1 MFFRMF
7 RKFRLLEG
15 ESGTTGEPTGGA
27 PAAAAATGTPAAEG
41 GQPATG
47 AAPAD
52 GATPPAAG
60 THDSAPTWL
69 QSIAD
74 ADLRQFVE
82 AKGFKDA
89 GEAVKAMREF
99 EAKHAVPASVE
110 EYQLGDG
117 DFAKTAATWFHE
129 AGIPAEA
136 AKALAAKW
144 NGYVGE
150 QNTAAEAARLAK
162 GEAELTTLKSE
173 WGTDYDKNIELGRQA
188 MRKFGVSGEVI
199 DKLAGAAGDAAT
211 IKVFSQIGASL
222 SEGTLNPGGDGGSS
236 GAALTQE
243 QRAAK
248 FYANTKT

>member
-15 ESGTTGEPTGGA
+15 ETTTTGEPAGGA
-27 PAAAAATGTPAAEG
+27 TATSATTTDTTA
-41 GQPATG
+41 PATTQT
-47 AAPAD
+47 D
-52 GATPPAAG
+52 GAPTTTEG

-82 AKGFKDA
+82 AKGFKDV
-89 GEAVKAMREF
+89 GDAVKAMREL
-99 EAKHAVPASVE
+99 EAKHATPASVE
-110 EYQLGDG
+110 DYQLGDG

-129 AGIPAEA
+129 AGIPADA

-162 GEAELTTLKSE
+162 GEAELTTLKGE
-173 WGTDYDKNIELGRQA
+173 WGADYDKNVELGRQA

-199 DKLAGAAGDAAT
+199 DKLAGATGDAAT

-222 SEGTLNPGGDGGSS
+222 SEGTLNPGGAGGS
-236 GAALTQE
+236 GAALTEE

-248 FYANTKT
+248 FYSNS

>member
-1 MFFRMF
+1 MF

-15 ESGTTGEPTGGA
+15 EASTTGEPAGGA
-27 PAAAAATGTPAAEG
+27 PAAAAETGTTPAD
-41 GQPATG
+41 PTATTTTTTQTDG
-47 AAPAD
+47 AAAD
-52 GATPPAAG
+52 TG
-60 THDSAPTWL
+60 DSPPTWL

-82 AKGFKDA
+82 AKGFKDV
-89 GEAVKAMREF
+89 GDAVKAMREL
-99 EAKHAVPASVE
+99 EAKHAAPASVE
-110 EYQLGDG
+110 DYQLGDG

-129 AGIPAEA
+129 AGIPADA

-162 GEAELTTLKSE
+162 GEAELTTLKGE
-173 WGTDYDKNIELGRQA
+173 WGTDYDKNVELGRQA

-199 DKLAGAAGDAAT
+199 DKLAGATGDAAT

-222 SEGTLNPGGDGGSS
+222 SEGTLNPGGAGGS
-236 GAALTQE
+236 GAALTEE

-248 FYANTKT
+248 FYSNS

>member
-1 MFFRMF
+1 MFLRMF

-15 ESGTTGEPTGGA
+15 EATTTGEPAGG
-27 PAAAAATGTPAAEG
+27 AAATGATTAAAADPAASA
-41 GQPATG
+41 ATQT
-47 AAPAD
+47 D
-52 GATPPAAG
+52 GATTTTEG

-82 AKGFKDA
+82 AKGFKDV
-89 GEAVKAMREF
+89 GDAVKAMREL
-99 EAKHAVPASVE
+99 EAKHAAPASVE
-110 EYQLGDG
+110 DYQLGDG

-129 AGIPAEA
+129 AGIPADA

-162 GEAELTTLKSE
+162 GDAELTTLKGE
-173 WGTDYDKNIELGRQA
+173 WGADYDKNVELGRQA

-199 DKLAGAAGDAAT
+199 DKLAGASGDAAT

-222 SEGTLNPGGDGGSS
+222 SEGTLNPGGAGGS
-236 GAALTQE
+236 GAALTDE

-248 FYANTKT
+248 FYSNTKT

>member
-1 MFFRMF
+1 MF

-15 ESGTTGEPTGGA
+15 ESGASGA
-27 PAAAAATGTPAAEG
+27 PEGGAAAADTPVGDGSQSAATPG
-41 GQPATG
+41 
-47 AAPAD
+47 D
-52 GATPPAAG
+52 GAPPPAAG
-60 THDSAPTWL
+60 TQDSAPAWM

-82 AKGFKDA
+82 AKGFKDV

-99 EAKHAVPASVE
+99 EAKHAAPATAAD
-110 EYQLGDG
+110 YQLGDT

-144 NGYVGE
+144 GGYVE
-150 QNTAAEAARLAK
+150 QTTSAAEAARVAK
-162 GEAELTTLKSE
+162 GDAELTALKGE
-173 WGTDYDKNIELGRQA
+173 WGDSFDRNVELGRQA

-199 DKLAGAAGDAAT
+199 DKLAGASGDAAT

-222 SEGTLNPGGDGGSS
+222 SEGTLNPGGAGGS
-236 GAALTQE
+236 GAALTEE

-248 FYANTKT
+248 FYSNS

>member
-15 ESGTTGEPTGGA
+15 ETTTTGEPAGGA
-27 PAAAAATGTPAAEG
+27 AATSTTTTDPAAATTTQTDGAATTTE
-41 GQPATG
+41 
-47 AAPAD
+47 
-52 GATPPAAG
+52 G
-60 THDSAPTWL
+60 THDSAPSWL

-82 AKGFKDA
+82 AKGFKDV
-89 GEAVKAMREF
+89 GDAVKAMREL
-99 EAKHAVPASVE
+99 EAKHAAPASVE
-110 EYQLGDG
+110 DYQLGDG

-162 GEAELTTLKSE
+162 GEAELTTLKGE
-173 WGTDYDKNIELGRQA
+173 WGADYDKNVELGRQA

-199 DKLAGAAGDAAT
+199 DKLAGATGDAAT
-211 IKVFSQIGASL
+211 IKVFAQIGASL
-222 SEGTLNPGGDGGSS
+222 SEGTLNPGGDGGS
-236 GAALTQE
+236 GAALTNE
-243 QRAAK
+243 DARAATLYDK
-248 FYANTKT
+248 S

>member
-15 ESGTTGEPTGGA
+15 ETTPTGEPAGGA
-27 PAAAAATGTPAAEG
+27 PAAAP
-41 GQPATG
+41 
-47 AAPAD
+47 AAPAGGDPAAPSAAPVD
-52 GATPPAAG
+52 GGTPPAAG

-82 AKGFKDA
+82 AKGFKDV
-89 GEAVKAMREF
+89 GDAVKAMREL
-99 EAKHAVPASVE
+99 EAKHAAPASIE
-110 EYQLGDG
+110 DYQLGDG

-129 AGIPAEA
+129 AGIPADA

-162 GEAELTTLKSE
+162 GEAELTTLKGE
-173 WGTDYDKNIELGRQA
+173 WGADYDKNVELGRQA

-199 DKLAGAAGDAAT
+199 DKLAGATGDAAT

-222 SEGTLNPGGDGGSS
+222 SEGTLNPGGAGGS
-236 GAALTQE
+236 GAALTEE

-248 FYANTKT
+248 FYSNS

>member
-1 MFFRMF
+1 MF

-15 ESGTTGEPTGGA
+15 ETTTTGEPAGGA
-27 PAAAAATGTPAAEG
+27 PAAAP
-41 GQPATG
+41 
-47 AAPAD
+47 AAPAGGD
-52 GATPPAAG
+52 PAASSATPTDGNASAAG
-60 THDSAPTWL
+60 THDSAPAWL

-82 AKGFKDA
+82 AKGFKDV

-99 EAKHAVPASVE
+99 ETKHAAPATAE

-144 NGYVGE
+144 NGYVSE
-150 QNTAAEAARLAK
+150 QNTTAEAARLAK
-162 GEAELTTLKSE
+162 GEAELTTLKGE
-173 WGTDYDKNIELGRQA
+173 WGADYDKNVELGRQA

-222 SEGTLNPGGDGGSS
+222 SEGTLNPGGDGGGS

>member
-1 MFFRMF
+1 MF

-15 ESGTTGEPTGGA
+15 ETTTTGEPAGGA
-27 PAAAAATGTPAAEG
+27 SAAATGTTTADPAA
-41 GQPATG
+41 ATTATQTNG
-47 AAPAD
+47 AA
-52 GATPPAAG
+52 TTTTEG
-60 THDSAPTWL
+60 TDNSPPTWL

-82 AKGFKDA
+82 AKGFKDV

-99 EAKHAVPASVE
+99 EAKHAAPASVE

-173 WGTDYDKNIELGRQA
+173 WGTDYDKNVELGRQA

-222 SEGTLNPGGDGGSS
+222 SEGTLNPGGAGGS
-236 GAALTQE
+236 GAALTEE

-248 FYANTKT
+248 FYANS

>member
-15 ESGTTGEPTGGA
+15 EATTTGEPAGGA
-27 PAAAAATGTPAAEG
+27 PAAAPAAPAAGEG
-41 GQPATG
+41 SQPATG

-52 GATPPAAG
+52 GNAAAAG

-82 AKGFKDA
+82 AKGFKDV
-89 GEAVKAMREF
+89 GEAVKAMREL
-99 EAKHAVPASVE
+99 ETKHAAPASVE
-110 EYQLGDG
+110 DYQLGDG

-129 AGIPAEA
+129 AGIPADA
-136 AKALAAKW
+136 AKALAEKW

-162 GEAELTTLKSE
+162 GEAELTTLKGE
-173 WGTDYDKNIELGRQA
+173 WGADYDKNVELGRQA
-188 MRKFGVSGEVI
+188 MRKFGVSGDVI
-199 DKLAGAAGDAAT
+199 DKLAGASGDAAT

-222 SEGTLNPGGDGGSS
+222 SEGVLNPGGDGGGS